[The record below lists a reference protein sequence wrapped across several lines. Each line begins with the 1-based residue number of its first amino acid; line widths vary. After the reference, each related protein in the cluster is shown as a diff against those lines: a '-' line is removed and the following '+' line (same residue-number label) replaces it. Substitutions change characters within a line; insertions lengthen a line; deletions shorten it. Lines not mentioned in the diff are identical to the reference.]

1 LQGGTS
7 IKSKADDEYHL
18 VIKIKIIFLIKTL
31 LLINMNDFIYE
42 DASEMLGNFPYMG
55 IKSKFLENR
64 GAFLKWPKP
73 NAF

>member
-1 LQGGTS
+1 
-7 IKSKADDEYHL
+7 
-18 VIKIKIIFLIKTL
+18 
-31 LLINMNDFIYE
+31 
-42 DASEMLGNFPYMG
+42 MLGNFPYMG